1 MNLKTIYTRGL
12 AMFLSLVMIIGTLS
26 LPALAADAEPLPD
39 LTPPTEEELET
50 APTDQ
55 AYKDP
60 FDEAK
65 EADQLDGE
73 KLDAV
78 NKEIEDAVDTANQEI
93 GEANA
98 AADAAAAEA
107 GAQIENINQEID
119 ANSKAAEAAAT
130 EANSFA
136 QQAKDTAL
144 SLEAREEAAGKAQ
157 EAAEAAKAAAEKAD
171 AQVTAAQ
178 AVVDAAQEALDKAN
192 TDYQAAI
199 DKANELLEDANG
211 DPGLKAQA
219 EQLLKDA
226 AAKVESAESKLLGAQ
241 SAFETVESA
250 RITAWGNSE
259 TARIAAEAAKQ
270 AAEGQQT
277 VIDGASGQYGNG
289 IVDSDRDTVNTQ
301 TDGAISA
308 KELEDAA
315 QAVVDAHTKAEDL
328 QELDKLTGAQEKLES
343 AKNAYDEADK
353 ALNGYTDENGNRV
366 EGAQGIAKA
375 AKDNLDEQVTDSS
388 EGVAKLW
395 LDTHYA
401 DAKGTNYRKVIN
413 AVLANES
420 PDWLTEKMIEKV
432 ISDAKSHTALTQGG
446 QYIVKLGE
454 TLEALRTARAALAG
468 QETALSA
475 VVEEVTG
482 ATGTAGTSAQEVLAN
497 LAGEIGRIN
506 DGGKYD
512 AELENLTNAIET
524 ANTALDAAKNMYAC
538 KGGSSDVDSLDRA
551 QEALTA
557 ASDAYSQAIASLNST
572 LKDSKLS
579 TSTTT
584 ETLKALKEQ
593 KEAVD
598 TARGLLETMKIRADE
613 YQLAQSAY
621 QEKHEAAQSAQNQ
634 YQAAK
639 KAVDTARTN
648 LENAKAHPAAF
659 NEQDLS
665 RLAQA
670 LENAKLAL
678 TEAETAKQNAE
689 KEEAEA
695 RRDAEDAHDAFEKA
709 AEDAGGSDVD
719 PGGSTG
725 NTSTGAGDPD
735 FRFDFSGSS
744 DSASAGS
751 TTIEDSEIPLAGL
764 ISVAQLLDVLR
775 RHEEISDTG
784 LPEDFPWA
792 GHEYAQAICWG
803 LETELVADTADN
815 PFDPDEIVTVAIL
828 RQIMTQYAGYLDTT
842 FDVIIEDAD
851 DMPAM
856 NCDGILAEFFAKL
869 EEQAA

>member
-199 DKANELLEDANG
+199 DKANELLEDANS

-226 AAKVESAESKLLGAQ
+226 AAKVESSESKLLGAQ

-308 KELEDAA
+308 KELEEAA

-366 EGAQGIAKA
+366 EGAQGIARA
-375 AKDNLDEQVTDSS
+375 AKDNLDEQVTDGF
-388 EGVAKLW
+388 EGVANGW
-395 LDTHYA
+395 LDIACDITAITH
-401 DAKGTNYRKVIN
+401 TRREVIN
-413 AVLANES
+413 KVLANER
-420 PDWLTEKMIEKV
+420 PDWLTEKIIKNV
-432 ISDAKSHTALTQGG
+432 ISDAKGHLALTQGG

-475 VVEEVTG
+475 VVEEVY
-482 ATGTAGTSAQEVLAN
+482 
-497 LAGEIGRIN
+497 RRHR
-506 DGGKYD
+506 
-512 AELENLTNAIET
+512 
-524 ANTALDAAKNMYAC
+524 
-538 KGGSSDVDSLDRA
+538 DRW
-551 QEALTA
+551 
-557 ASDAYSQAIASLNST
+557 Y
-572 LKDSKLS
+572 K
-579 TSTTT
+579 
-584 ETLKALKEQ
+584 
-593 KEAVD
+593 
-598 TARGLLETMKIRADE
+598 R
-613 YQLAQSAY
+613 
-621 QEKHEAAQSAQNQ
+621 
-634 YQAAK
+634 
-639 KAVDTARTN
+639 
-648 LENAKAHPAAF
+648 
-659 NEQDLS
+659 
-665 RLAQA
+665 
-670 LENAKLAL
+670 
-678 TEAETAKQNAE
+678 
-689 KEEAEA
+689 
-695 RRDAEDAHDAFEKA
+695 
-709 AEDAGGSDVD
+709 
-719 PGGSTG
+719 
-725 NTSTGAGDPD
+725 
-735 FRFDFSGSS
+735 SGSACQS
-744 DSASAGS
+744 G
-751 TTIEDSEIPLAGL
+751 
-764 ISVAQLLDVLR
+764 R
-775 RHEEISDTG
+775 RNRPH
-784 LPEDFPWA
+784 
-792 GHEYAQAICWG
+792 QCR
-803 LETELVADTADN
+803 
-815 PFDPDEIVTVAIL
+815 
-828 RQIMTQYAGYLDTT
+828 RQI
-842 FDVIIEDAD
+842 
-851 DMPAM
+851 
-856 NCDGILAEFFAKL
+856 
-869 EEQAA
+869 

>member
-98 AADAAAAEA
+98 AAD
-107 GAQIENINQEID
+107 
-119 ANSKAAEAAAT
+119 AAAT

-308 KELEDAA
+308 KELENVA

-366 EGAQGIAKA
+366 EGAQGIARA

-388 EGVAKLW
+388 EGVANGW
-395 LDTHYA
+395 LDIACDITAITH
-401 DAKGTNYRKVIN
+401 TRREVIN
-413 AVLANES
+413 KVLANER

-482 ATGTAGTSAQEVLAN
+482 TTGTAGTNAQEVLAN

-538 KGGSSDVDSLDRA
+538 KGGNSDVDSLDRA

-579 TSTTT
+579 TSTTI

-695 RRDAEDAHDAFEKA
+695 RRDAEDARDAFEKA

-775 RHEEISDTG
+775 RHEEISDTE

-803 LETELVADTADN
+803 LETELVADTVDN

-828 RQIMTQYAGYLDTT
+828 RKIMTQYAGYLNTT

>member
-1 MNLKTIYTRGL
+1 M
-12 AMFLSLVMIIGTLS
+12 
-26 LPALAADAEPLPD
+26 
-39 LTPPTEEELET
+39 
-50 APTDQ
+50 
-55 AYKDP
+55 
-60 FDEAK
+60 
-65 EADQLDGE
+65 
-73 KLDAV
+73 
-78 NKEIEDAVDTANQEI
+78 
-93 GEANA
+93 
-98 AADAAAAEA
+98 
-107 GAQIENINQEID
+107 
-119 ANSKAAEAAAT
+119 
-130 EANSFA
+130 
-136 QQAKDTAL
+136 
-144 SLEAREEAAGKAQ
+144 
-157 EAAEAAKAAAEKAD
+157 
-171 AQVTAAQ
+171 
-178 AVVDAAQEALDKAN
+178 
-192 TDYQAAI
+192 
-199 DKANELLEDANG
+199 
-211 DPGLKAQA
+211 
-219 EQLLKDA
+219 
-226 AAKVESAESKLLGAQ
+226 
-241 SAFETVESA
+241 
-250 RITAWGNSE
+250 
-259 TARIAAEAAKQ
+259 
-270 AAEGQQT
+270 
-277 VIDGASGQYGNG
+277 
-289 IVDSDRDTVNTQ
+289 
-301 TDGAISA
+301 
-308 KELEDAA
+308 
-315 QAVVDAHTKAEDL
+315 
-328 QELDKLTGAQEKLES
+328 
-343 AKNAYDEADK
+343 
-353 ALNGYTDENGNRV
+353 
-366 EGAQGIAKA
+366 
-375 AKDNLDEQVTDSS
+375 
-388 EGVAKLW
+388 KLW
-395 LDTHYA
+395 KLCA
-401 DAKGTNYRKVIN
+401 LPGQRWQVRKRR
-413 AVLANES
+413 S
-420 PDWLTEKMIEKV
+420 
-432 ISDAKSHTALTQGG
+432 ALWW
-446 QYIVKLGE
+446 KKF
-454 TLEALRTARAALAG
+454 
-468 QETALSA
+468 
-475 VVEEVTG
+475 TG
-482 ATGTAGTSAQEVLAN
+482 ATGTAGTNAQEVLAN

-579 TSTTT
+579 TSTTI

-695 RRDAEDAHDAFEKA
+695 RRDAEDARDAFEKA